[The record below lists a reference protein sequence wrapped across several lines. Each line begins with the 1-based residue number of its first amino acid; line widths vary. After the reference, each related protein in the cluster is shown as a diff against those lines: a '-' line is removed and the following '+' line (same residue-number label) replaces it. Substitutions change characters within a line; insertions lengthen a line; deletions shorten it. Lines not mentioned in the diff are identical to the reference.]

1 MEGVPNLD
9 QHRLQNGHSRGS
21 PGTGNLMATDETQT
35 PPHHLY
41 VHVPFCRLV
50 CAYCDFVTV
59 GGRAAD
65 IPRYVDALLNELA
78 ARSAPGAL
86 RTIYFGG
93 GTPSV
98 LTGEQAGRVIGAAS
112 DRWQHVAI
120 EEVTVE
126 ANPSERERPD
136 WDGLRRAGVTRIS
149 LGVQSLRDADL
160 EALARGHTAREARE
174 AFVAARAAGFDNVS
188 IDLIYGIPGQSLQ
201 GWRDGLGMA
210 IELGPDHISCYALQ
224 LALAPDEWAAP
235 PRPGALRWRNR
246 LVQRQDEELA
256 SEQYRLAE
264 GLLDAAGYRH
274 YELSSWA
281 RPGYESRHNS
291 AYWARRA
298 YTGIGAGAHSYDGA
312 AERSW
317 NLRDL
322 DGYLAA
328 AESGERPLA
337 DREMLDPGTRAFEA
351 IALGL
356 RRIDGLG
363 RRAFADEFGLDPVER
378 FADRIAE
385 GDQHSFLAW
394 DGDRIWL
401 TPRGRLFASEA
412 CLVFL
417 PEAVA

>member
-1 MEGVPNLD
+1 
-9 QHRLQNGHSRGS
+9 
-21 PGTGNLMATDETQT
+21 MADS
-35 PPHHLY
+35 HHLY

-65 IPRYVDALLNELA
+65 IPRYADALLSELA
-78 ARSAPGAL
+78 TRPAPGEL

-93 GTPSV
+93 GTPSL
-98 LTGEQAGRVIGAAS
+98 LTGEQVGRLIGAAR
-112 DRWQHVAI
+112 DRWGRVAI

-136 WDGLRRAGVTRIS
+136 WVGLRAAGVTRIS
-149 LGVQSLRDADL
+149 LGAQSLRDADL
-160 EALARGHTAREARE
+160 AALARGHTGREVRA
-174 AFVAARAAGFDNVS
+174 AFEAARAAGFDNIS
-188 IDLIYGIPGQSLQ
+188 MDLIYGIPGQSLED
-201 GWRDGLGMA
+201 WRDGLRQA
-210 IELGPDHISCYALQ
+210 VELEPDHLSCYALQ

-246 LVQRQDEELA
+246 MVQAQDDGLA
-256 SEQYRLAE
+256 SEQYRRAEQVLA
-264 GLLDAAGYRH
+264 DAGYRH

-291 AYWARRA
+291 AYWARWA
-298 YTGIGAGAHSYDGA
+298 YTGIGAGAHSYDGSS
-312 AERSW
+312 ERSW
-317 NLRDL
+317 NVREL
-322 DGYLAA
+322 DRYL
-328 AESGERPLA
+328 ESVEAGERPLS
-337 DREMLDPGTRAFEA
+337 DREVLDAGTRAFEA

-356 RRIDGLG
+356 RRIDGLR

-378 FADRIAE
+378 FSDRIAE
-385 GDQHSFLAW
+385 GDARSLLDW

-412 CLVFL
+412 CLAFL